1 MDDCPNLD
9 GVVTR
14 GDGMRRRLPL
24 LLAFFLL
31 LPMSCVTVFG
41 IAPAPDESH
50 PYISTLSVTESDD
63 MSWIDN
69 PSIVSEHGRHMI
81 HGSLTGSFNAGGE
94 MISSANGIGVI
105 LEDVN
110 DSWSNPIQ
118 LPFHPDVV
126 VPSSHSSV
134 FIHGAFDS
142 SISID
147 QTTLTAEGPALYL
160 ASINHTSG
168 LVWSHVIEDQGT
180 NPELLKLIP
189 TDAGGVVGIGQFSH
203 ERSLSNSYF
212 FSPSGQNAGG
222 ITSAS
227 EIMAFH
233 ITPDGSLSWSET
245 WGSDLDETLL
255 SATST
260 DAGTAILIH
269 HTSSFSGSTSPARN
283 ATFAQHVLPAEEG
296 VVSFIIDSDTGSIDV
311 APWTMT
317 NVTHLVTHPLGLIAV
332 GVGNAGDIGCTDE
345 RSSSTQ
351 SGDESLTWFTALLDG
366 NGQCLWSNHVIGYLS
381 FELVDVAVSN
391 NGRSFFQ
398 LNIGEQGQDGLPKT
412 TTLNQ
417 ITITH
422 SKGRDTIVLTL
433 ELDGRWSSLLRI
445 GHINVDDIGLGVM
458 VTDAQSLSLHVDAQ
472 VSTSD
477 IEYTGEQLLTIQLT
491 PEPSSFDI
499 VFQRDGTPLDSTT
512 WSSGPVDVLITPHN
526 HSGALTLT
534 SNITGTTW
542 TSEYVADGEQVIVTA
557 EFPYGPQRICIQN
570 SAVSPSCVDII
581 HESTPFVFNSAG
593 SSTLFTSDDGGLVLT
608 FSFVAVSPI
617 QPQID
622 PGGIDGQVTYTT
634 ESTSLDRY
642 LVNVS
647 YLVYEG
653 GESTFCVTATV
664 EGHSPI
670 ERCQSA
676 SISSSLIDSDVDG
689 VVDADDQCPDTPE
702 SERDI
707 VSPGGCSTAQLTA
720 LEATSASGEEETTQS
735 TSSPAAEI
743 DSGSTPVLA
752 ILLVLIAAV
761 AVIVVSSAPVIIQI
775 LKDRGEETSDQ
786 TDDS

>member
-81 HGSLTGSFNAGGE
+81 HGSLTGSYNAGGE
-94 MISSANGIGVI
+94 VITNTNGVGVI
-105 LEDVN
+105 LENVN
-110 DSWSNPIQ
+110 GSWANPIQ

-126 VPSSHSSV
+126 VPSSNSSV

-142 SISID
+142 SISIGPM
-147 QTTLTAEGPALYL
+147 TLTAEGPALYL
-160 ASINHTSG
+160 ASIDHTSG
-168 LVWSHVIEDQGT
+168 LVWSHVIEDQGS

-189 TDAGGVVGIGQFSH
+189 TAAGGVVGIGQFSH
-203 ERSLSNSYF
+203 QRSLSNSYF

-227 EIMAFH
+227 EIMAFN
-233 ITPDGSLSWSET
+233 IVSNGSLSWSET

-260 DAGTAILIH
+260 ADGTALLIH
-269 HTSSFSGSTSPARN
+269 HTSSFSSSTSPARN
-283 ATFAQHVLPAEEG
+283 ATFNQHVLPAEEG
-296 VVSFIIDSDTGSIDV
+296 IVSFIVDSDNGSIDV
-311 APWTMT
+311 APWAMT
-317 NVTHLVTHPLGLIAV
+317 NVTHLSTHSLGLLAV
-332 GVGNAGDIGCTDE
+332 GQGNAGDLGCSDE
-345 RSSSTQ
+345 RSSTTQ
-351 SGDESLTWFTALLDG
+351 SGDASLTWFTVLLDDEG
-366 NGQCLWSNHVIGYLS
+366 RCLWSNHVVGYIP
-381 FELVDVAVSN
+381 FEMVNVDVSDS
-391 NGRSFFQ
+391 GRSFFQ
-398 LNIGEQGQDGLPKT
+398 FNIGEQGQDGLPKT
-412 TTLNQ
+412 TTLND
-417 ITITH
+417 ISITH

-445 GHINVDDIGLGVM
+445 GDTNNDDIGLGVM
-458 VTDAQSLSLHVDAQ
+458 VTDTDSLFLHVDAQ

-477 IEYTGEQLLTIQLT
+477 IEYIGEQLLIVESTL
-491 PEPSSFDI
+491 ESSTFDI
-499 VFQRDGTPLDSTT
+499 VFQRDGTPLDSMS
-512 WSSGPVDVLITPHN
+512 WPSGPVDVLITPHN

-534 SNITGTTW
+534 SNITETTW
-542 TSEYVADGEQVIVTA
+542 TSEYVADGEQVIVTV
-557 EFPYGPQRICIQN
+557 EFPYGPQQICIHDR
-570 SAVSPSCVDII
+570 ATSPSCVNII
-581 HESTPFVFNSAG
+581 HEPTPFVFNSVG
-593 SSTLFTSDDGGLVLT
+593 SSTLFPSNDGGLVLT
-608 FSFVAVSPI
+608 FPFVAVGST

-622 PGGIDGQVTYTT
+622 PGGIEGQVTYTI

-653 GESTFCVTATV
+653 GAPTFCVTATV

-670 ERCQSA
+670 ERCQTTT
-676 SISSSLIDSDVDG
+676 ISSSLMDSDVDG

-702 SERDI
+702 TERAI
-707 VSPGGCSTAQLTA
+707 VSPSGCSTTQLAA
-720 LEATSASGEEETTQS
+720 LEAADASEEETTQP

-743 DSGSTPVLA
+743 DSGSTPILT

-775 LKDRGEETSDQ
+775 LKDQGEGASDQ